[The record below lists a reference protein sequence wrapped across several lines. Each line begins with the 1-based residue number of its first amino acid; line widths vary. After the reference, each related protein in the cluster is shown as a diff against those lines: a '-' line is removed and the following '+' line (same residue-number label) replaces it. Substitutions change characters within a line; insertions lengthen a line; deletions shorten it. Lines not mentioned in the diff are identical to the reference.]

1 MKHFSRNYVRKSTRM
16 KYDVW
21 SISMKCME
29 LLHELQR
36 CSHTVSCI
44 WMLACSCLHAFRGLI
59 DSESVCWKSSAVTYL
74 DPFHSELCRRLCA
87 GLAQLKRSRPLWI
100 WRIKP
105 TNLIQSI
112 HICRLNHPRVKAKC
126 DCITHLCSLTYREE
140 LEGARTQ
147 ELKRVE
153 AQELEGA
160 RTRELKRV
168 EAQELEGARTQELK
182 GARPKNS
189 EGREPKNSWAWN
201 YCRQANLSSL
211 MQPNIFAL
219 DMTRIK
225 SGIVCCT
232 ELEHRGC
239 LSRTC
244 CGNHRRYCSAWK

>member
-126 DCITHLCSLTYREE
+126 DCITHSCSLTYRE
-140 LEGARTQ
+140 
-147 ELKRVE
+147 
-153 AQELEGA
+153 
-160 RTRELKRV
+160 
-168 EAQELEGARTQELK
+168 ELEGARTQELK